1 MAGFLFTIKRP
12 ENIAAPCLKK
22 FKPSFVIGFALLLAL
37 SMGIF
42 FWWRWA
48 TSPIDANDDTRQVFV
63 VPQGQTA
70 NTIGKR
76 LEDQGYIRSQLAF
89 KLLLNRKSLDAKL
102 QAGDFYI
109 SYSMDLPAIIESL
122 AHGSLDYWLTIP
134 EGWRSEQVAAAIAK
148 KSSLSS
154 PDFIVAA
161 KPYEGRLFPDTYL
174 IPQQATA
181 EDIVSILTNNFD
193 KKFSSLK
200 LPQPQKFSPD
210 QLIIIASLIEREA
223 RHESDRPLVSS
234 VIYNRLNLGM
244 ALQLDATVQYALG
257 QPDNWWSQNLSREQL
272 TTLSAYNTYAHPGLP
287 PAPIANPGL
296 AALEAAI
303 DPADTDYLYYVSD
316 SGGYNHY
323 AKDIEGH
330 NQNISQYLN

>member
-89 KLLLNRKSLDAKL
+89 KLLLNRKSLD
-102 QAGDFYI
+102 
-109 SYSMDLPAIIESL
+109 SMDLPAIIESL

-154 PDFIVAA
+154 QDFIVAA

-234 VIYNRLNLGM
+234 VIGSAR
-244 ALQLDATVQYALG
+244 QLVV
-257 QPDNWWSQNLSREQL
+257 PK
-272 TTLSAYNTYAHPGLP
+272 P
-287 PAPIANPGL
+287 
-296 AALEAAI
+296 
-303 DPADTDYLYYVSD
+303 
-316 SGGYNHY
+316 
-323 AKDIEGH
+323 
-330 NQNISQYLN
+330 